1 MDEAVSTPSARGED
15 AAAKPPEIVL
25 AVRSKEPN
33 EETYEDSQI
42 TINTED
48 SEHLELEAGADDV
61 DQSDETSSAQKAPVA
76 KKRKQNL
83 AFEDWLQKNQREI
96 TTVSQEDLNR
106 HIDKI
111 SVARLVKVG
120 IDQKIIASPREY
132 QVDLYERAKQENTIV
147 VLDTGM
153 NSHPSQVDLWRLT

>member
-1 MDEAVSTPSARGED
+1 MKLPVMI
-15 AAAKPPEIVL
+15 PERPENP
-25 AVRSKEPN
+25 A
-33 EETYEDSQI
+33 EESCENSQV

-48 SEHLELEAGADDV
+48 SELVEPEAGTDDV
-61 DQSDETSSAQKAPVA
+61 DQSNEASCAPKAPVA

-96 TTVSQEDLNR
+96 TTASQEDLDR

-111 SVARLVKVG
+111 SVARLVQVG
-120 IDQKIIASPREY
+120 IDHKIIASPREY

-147 VLDTGM
+147 VLDTGVNPCTM
-153 NSHPSQVDLWRLT
+153 QTLLFRWRLT